1 MAGLQMAEPGADS
14 TQQIADMAVFCVAPA
29 VTGPAERTSV
39 GRSETVCERREGRE
53 REVVESQI
61 NER

>member
-1 MAGLQMAEPGADS
+1 MAEPGADS
-14 TQQIADMAVFCVAPA
+14 TQQIADMAVFCVALA
-29 VTGPAERTSV
+29 VTGSAEHSSV
-39 GRSETVCERREGRE
+39 GRRETVCERREGRE